1 MKAIP
6 KYQKLYVYYDLIYEM
21 NRYYL
26 EKRKVKYVN
35 DGARSITNHSNIQ
48 LFLISS
54 NSVRLIVGLK
64 LHTNSGWAWLYVSLS
79 VPQNDLPASGE
90 GYA

>member
-1 MKAIP
+1 MAFCMYAVTAYRTMKAIP
-6 KYQKLYVYYDLIYEM
+6 KYQKLYAYYDLIYEM

-48 LFLISS
+48 LFLIDKFKFRKAYC
-54 NSVRLIVGLK
+54 RLEITYK
-64 LHTNSGWAWLYVSLS
+64 
-79 VPQNDLPASGE
+79 
-90 GYA
+90 